1 MTSREITFLN
11 AVTSAHVYPACN
23 LLRFS
28 GRLARLSSVEHTGDL
43 RAHVHENI
51 HSGPHPTAIC
61 RHYFHHCCYYYTRL
75 TLLNQAL
82 LIKSQ
87 LLSSTS
93 GRKGGELWSRA
104 EHQLLRAQVH

>member
-11 AVTSAHVYPACN
+11 AVTNAHVHPACN

-28 GRLARLSSVEHTGDL
+28 GRLAQLSSVHEH
-43 RAHVHENI
+43 I